1 MAECNRGASN
11 LGQIYKN
18 RTTISWA
25 IFCSKEHFHIL
36 RSFTAKRAMP
46 HYKSCPQTG
55 RRRREREENGGDG
68 ERETDSLVHFYLR
81 NFGKGRMILMTVTIN
96 FIMQTR
102 IFLKVKFF
110 VSNQR
115 GQCTAGRNWEWTWGE
130 LRRRVT
136 PFPTANSEASVRFD
150 PVYKWHLNL
159 ISYCAAY
166 RSENNVDK
174 DMKNFSP
181 KKCKN

>member
-1 MAECNRGASN
+1 MAECNQGASN

-36 RSFTAKRAMP
+36 RCFTAKRAMP

-55 RRRREREENGGDG
+55 RRGREREENGGDG

-102 IFLKVKFF
+102 IFLKVKFL
-110 VSNQR
+110 SLTR
-115 GQCTAGRNWEWTWGE
+115 GDSVQQAETGTE
-130 LRRRVT
+130 LG
-136 PFPTANSEASVRFD
+136 ASCD
-150 PVYKWHLNL
+150 
-159 ISYCAAY
+159 A
-166 RSENNVDK
+166 E
-174 DMKNFSP
+174 SP
-181 KKCKN
+181 HFLQQTQKPLLDLTLFTNDI